1 MKTIGATYGKSTPHD
16 AQALITEKSVG
27 IFDFLMAEKT
37 LTQVS
42 KLTIESD
49 ISKKD
54 AFDIANGDLVK
65 SRQNVIATLEVIGQV
80 NGNLER
86 RNHPIE
92 PGTPLNK
99 ATSKSIG
106 KFLGFEKDGVEVG
119 HLLRRTDVKAILS
132 QKMFNTHISV
142 LGMTGKGKTNVSKVL
157 LDGLQVWKDARIV
170 IVDPHGEYSGN
181 IIIVDNIKHNI
192 KEVDVGAVLEMV
204 RENINSK
211 LEKYL
216 DTIVELI
223 GWYTDEGYK
232 GLNKIQKILKAI
244 TEDDDEDD
252 ADAKKIKR
260 EIIKVCKTEAVMKQ
274 VREEIVQLGDNKPLV
289 INLRGLEIEQQ
300 EAVVGMIAKLIL
312 DLGKAGNGTYLF
324 IDESHLYAPQR
335 GTPVSKKPIINLA
348 QEGRKFECGL
358 VIMSQRPAKVDK
370 DVISQCNTKF
380 CLAMANENDIR
391 QVKASTESATR
402 QMFKEVQKLRVGEC
416 LLASPYIERPIF
428 IKVRKF
434 EDRSLES

>member
-1 MKTIGATYGKSTPHD
+1 MKSIGATYGKSTPHD
-16 AQALITEKSVG
+16 ANALITDKKVG
-27 IFDFLMAEKT
+27 IFDFIMAEKT
-37 LTQVS
+37 LCQVS

-54 AFDIANGDLVK
+54 ARDIANGDKVR
-65 SRQNVIATLEVIGQV
+65 SVQNVIAILEIIGQV

-99 ATSKSIG
+99 ATSKSIE

-119 HLLRRTDVKAILS
+119 HLLRRTDVKAFLN

-157 LDGLQVWKDARIV
+157 LAGLRVWKDARVV

-181 IIIVDNIKHNI
+181 IIIVDNIKPEI
-192 KEVDVGAVLEMV
+192 KDANVGAVLEMV
-204 RENINSK
+204 RDNINSK

-216 DTIVELI
+216 DTILEWI
-223 GWYTDEGYK
+223 GGHTDEGYK
-232 GLNKIQKILKAI
+232 GLNKIQKILKTIA
-244 TEDDDEDD
+244 DDNDEDD

-260 EIIKVCKTEAVMKQ
+260 EIVKVCQTEAIMQKVKGE
-274 VREEIVQLGDNKPLV
+274 VVQLGDNTPLV

-312 DLGKAGNGTYLF
+312 DLGKDGNGTYLF
-324 IDESHLYAPQR
+324 IDECHLFAPQR
-335 GTPVSKKPIINLA
+335 GTPVSKRPIVNLA

-380 CLAMANENDIR
+380 CLAMANDNDIR

-402 QMFKEVQKLRVGEC
+402 QMFLEVQKLRVGEC

-428 IKVRKF
+428 IKVR
-434 EDRSLES
+434 EYEG